1 MPGDRYRNKQ
11 IIRVQGAKG
20 SRVPVKIIPERLNS
34 PLDALNPRTL
44 YEYLKGAVMG
54 KRVGICAVAQTT
66 YVRDKWEQ
74 RFQGMGLDV
83 LESLIKQTGV
93 DFSEKNGIG
102 MSINVSD
109 DIFDART
116 ISDNAMT
123 DVLGGHFRCEEKVAQ
138 EGAQAIYYGLA
149 AIMSGHTDLVLI
161 IGHCK
166 ESQGKSRNMVTHL
179 AFDPFYTR
187 PVGLDFCAAAGLQ
200 AQAYA
205 AKSGITD
212 EHLADVVVR
221 SRLNAVNN
229 PFTPE
234 AKVVSKEEVM
244 KSPMLADPIRELH
257 AYPVSDG
264 AVGMILASEERAV
277 EITKNP
283 VWIKGVGNCIDRFF
297 LGDRDPASNFALKK
311 AAKRAYDRAG
321 IKDPRT
327 SFDVMEIS
335 DQYAYQ
341 NPMWME
347 GLGICDEGKGAKWL
361 ESGGPDRFNVNPSGG
376 MLAGNP
382 LILGGL
388 VRSAEAVLQLTGQA
402 GKRQVRDA
410 KTALAHGVMGPAGQF
425 HTVIILERD

>member
-1 MPGDRYRNKQ
+1 MGN
-11 IIRVQGAKG
+11 RVA
-20 SRVPVKIIPERLNS
+20 
-34 PLDALNPRTL
+34 
-44 YEYLKGAVMG
+44 
-54 KRVGICAVAQTT
+54 ICAVAQTT
-66 YVRDKWEQ
+66 YERDKWHQ
-74 RFQGMGLDV
+74 RFQGMALEV
-83 LESLIKQTGV
+83 LESLLNRTGL

-102 MSINVSD
+102 MSISVSD

-123 DVLGGHFRCEEKVAQ
+123 DVLGAHLRCEEKVAQ

-166 ESQGKSRNMVTHL
+166 ESQAKSRNMVTHH

-187 PVGLDFCAAAGLQ
+187 PVGMDFCAAAGLQ

-205 AKSGITD
+205 AKSNITD
-212 EHLADVVVR
+212 RQLAGVVVR
-221 SRLNAVNN
+221 ARNNGAKN

-234 AKVVSKEEVM
+234 TLPVSEKEVLE
-244 KSPMLADPIRELH
+244 SPMLADPIRQLH

-264 AVGMILASEERAV
+264 AVGMILASEERAK

-283 VWIKGVGNCIDRFF
+283 VWIKGVGNCIDSFF
-297 LGDRDPASNFALKK
+297 LGDRDLASNFALKK
-311 AAKRAYDRAG
+311 AARRAYERAG
-321 IKDPRT
+321 IKDPR
-327 SFDVMEIS
+327 SAFDVIEIS

-341 NPMWME
+341 NPMWIE
-347 GLGICDEGKGAKWL
+347 GLGICDDGNGGKWL
-361 ESGGPDRFNVNPSGG
+361 DSGGPDKFHVNPSGG

-388 VRSAEAVLQLTGQA
+388 VRSAEAVLQLTGEA
-402 GKRQVRDA
+402 GKRQVKDA